1 MLEIKDYCWSS
12 WKMEKIREQIEICP
26 SLLIPMVV
34 LERKRK
40 KVHTGPTPGTL
51 RRPEQSI
58 HPASRGVAAHTA
70 GLFWSVTGAKGGV
83 DHEDQISKE

>member
-1 MLEIKDYCWSS
+1 MRESQASHGNGAPVAAGKDIQGTVDLDGS
-12 WKMEKIREQIEICP
+12 KQA
-26 SLLIPMVV
+26 L
-34 LERKRK
+34 K
-40 KVHTGPTPGTL
+40 KEN
-51 RRPEQSI
+51 RSI